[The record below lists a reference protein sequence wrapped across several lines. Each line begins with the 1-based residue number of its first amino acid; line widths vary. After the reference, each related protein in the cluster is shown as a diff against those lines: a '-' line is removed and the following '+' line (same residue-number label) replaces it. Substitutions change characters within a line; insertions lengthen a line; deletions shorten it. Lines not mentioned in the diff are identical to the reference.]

1 MINIPERRES
11 QRDKLMITLAFPQM
25 SLIMEGNSKDL
36 RAKVPS
42 TEMDHA
48 GHTGES
54 GHRG

>member
-1 MINIPERRES
+1 MISIPERRES

-54 GHRG
+54 GHWG